1 MKPIMK
7 TINILVP
14 ALVGTSMV
22 AAPTS
27 IAVYEMFHHIGVFD
41 AQARQLKKEAIDEF
55 INICSVPHPTFGTKQ
70 ICEYLKTELSS
81 IGYRPATK
89 IEDVSEGLHFF
100 EDNYV
105 PEKIVYPG
113 QHSGNLIFEIPA
125 TKGREQSPG
134 IVLQAHM
141 DMVLDGFEEGQ
152 ELVQCVEPVIENNT
166 IHSKDFKTSLG
177 ADDGAGLA
185 LILAL
190 AKHPDIV
197 PHGPLRC
204 IITADEEDGISGAKF
219 ITYKALKYDYV
230 LNLDGEELNGLT
242 ISAAGTTDQLFHVDK
257 IKKWEQ
263 GKHEDGFVVD
273 ADMTQTEYQLVV
285 EGLHG
290 GHSASEINNGRASAI
305 ELAVDSALAIE
316 TVTPQPGAEG
326 GVFQL
331 VSMEADNLSNQISPK
346 ATINFVCSLPLESVG
361 EEASIEGVLEYKR
374 GKYAEF
380 YPKETEL
387 SVKCE
392 QVANRA
398 DKALNLKGSDN
409 CLSVIDTL
417 PFGPISW
424 LDKDRKEVQTSAN
437 LSKLVLDLTRTGD
450 EESGPQF
457 QIESLLR
464 SSSQTYLNVLTGYYK
479 QQGLEYLNEMVD
491 GTQPSTVDELSKTP
505 SWEPIIDE
513 KFQSFVTKAMKDAN
527 ISHIQKINNHGW
539 LEVGFFWEKYVEQE
553 IIPHIV
559 SIGPTIKN
567 CHSKQ
572 ETFYLNTYQP
582 FIQSVL
588 YIISLIDEVK

>member
-14 ALVGTSMV
+14 AVVGTSMV

-27 IAVYEMFHHIGVFD
+27 IAVYEIFHHIGVFD
-41 AQARQLKKEAIDEF
+41 AQAKQLKKEAIDEF
-55 INICSVPHPTFGTKQ
+55 INICSVPHPTFGTWQ
-70 ICEYLKTELSS
+70 ICDYLKTELKML
-81 IGYRPATK
+81 GYTET
-89 IEDVSEGLHFF
+89 EDISLISTGLYFL
-100 EDNYV
+100 EDDYV
-105 PEKIVYPG
+105 PEPIVYPD
-113 QHSGNLIFEIPA
+113 QYSGNLIFEIPA

-152 ELVQCVEPVIENNT
+152 ELVQFVEPVIENNT

-190 AKHPDIV
+190 TKHPDIV

-204 IITADEEDGISGAKF
+204 IITADEEDGISGAKS

-230 LNLDGEELNGLT
+230 LNLDGEEINGLT

-257 IKKWEQ
+257 IKS
-263 GKHEDGFVVD
+263 GTGGFVVN
-273 ADMTQTEYQLVV
+273 ADKTKTEYQLVV
-285 EGLHG
+285 EGLQG
-290 GHSASEINNGRASAI
+290 GHSASEINKGRASAI
-305 ELAVDSALAIE
+305 ELAVDCALAIKN
-316 TVTPQPGAEG
+316 VTPDG

-331 VSMEADNLSNQISPK
+331 VSMEADNLSNQISQE
-346 ATINFVCSLPLESVG
+346 ATINFVSSLPLTTEL

-374 GKYAEF
+374 GKYANF
-380 YPKETEL
+380 YPKELDL
-387 SVKCE
+387 SVHCE
-392 QVANRA
+392 PAAVRA
-398 DKALNLKGSDN
+398 DKALNIDGSDN
-409 CLSVIDTL
+409 CLELIDSL

-424 LDKDRKEVQTSAN
+424 LDEDRKEVQTSAN
-437 LSKLVLDLTRTGD
+437 LSKLLLDLTRTGD
-450 EESGPQF
+450 EQNPQF

-464 SSSQTYLNVLTGYYK
+464 SSSQTYLNVLTDYYK
-479 QQGLEYLNEMVD
+479 HQGIDYLNKMIGSEQ
-491 GTQPSTVDELSKTP
+491 TTTVDELSKTP

-513 KFQSFVTKAMKDAN
+513 KFQSFVINAMKDAN
-527 ISHIQKINNHGW
+527 IPNITKINNHGW

-572 ETFYLNTYQP
+572 ETFYLDTYQP

-588 YIISLIDEVK
+588 YIISLIDKAK